1 MIAFS
6 ELMIIDRIEWNGA
19 TTIMRQ
25 LIYVVTFSSSSAAH
39 FRLFSFA
46 YKQNRRS
53 NDRECALDGLM
64 KVDHMQHVDRTI
76 SSLLFVP

>member
-1 MIAFS
+1 
-6 ELMIIDRIEWNGA
+6 
-19 TTIMRQ
+19 MRQ

-46 YKQNRRS
+46 YRRS